1 MRAEWAAALLRVSWR
16 RLCGSA
22 VAAAACVTHL
32 LLHQQYPRI
41 APWHSPSVL
50 PSLPL
55 T

>member
-1 MRAEWAAALLRVSWR
+1 MRAGPAAALLRVSWR
-16 RLCGSA
+16 LVCETA
-22 VAAAACVTHL
+22 VAAAGCDTHL

-41 APWHSPSVL
+41 APWHSPTVL